1 MLFRPWFTPFI
12 LLFWGITSG
21 WLVVTKILPSLRP
34 GSPPGYQAL
43 YMSDDSLLPVG
54 WTVEWN
60 ERPVGWALTELERGT
75 DGGLVVTSRL
85 RLDRLPIGQLVPG
98 WLKALMPAGASLEAA
113 ADIETRGRME
123 IDASGQLRRFSSI
136 VRIPAVLERVA
147 LEGTCNEGALEMT
160 VQAGDLHYD
169 VSRRLPDRVT
179 MGDEFTPQAMLPG
192 LYEGRRW
199 TVPIYN
205 PLRAAHAPL
214 DILLAEVGGEDI
226 LYWDN
231 RLVRVDVVTYREDS
245 STASDPRCRLWVDK
259 EGRVLKQEAA
269 ILNARVAFVRRSAE
283 ATAWLLREGGLGGS
297 TPEARGVPAAPRPDP
312 RPQAPASATP

>member
-12 LLFWGITSG
+12 VVFWCVASG

-43 YMSDDSLLPVG
+43 YTSDDSLRPVG

-60 ERPVGWALTELERGT
+60 ERPVGWALTELERLP
-75 DGGLVVTSRL
+75 DGSLIVSSRL
-85 RLDRLPIGQLVPG
+85 RFDRLPIGELIPPWVT
-98 WLKALMPAGASLEAA
+98 ALMPGTVSRETAA
-113 ADIETRGRME
+113 EIETVGRMH
-123 IDASGQLRRFSSI
+123 IDATGQLRRFSST
-136 VRIPAVLERVA
+136 VQIPAA
-147 LEGTCNEGALEMT
+147 LEKITLEGICHDGSLDM
-160 VQAGDLHYD
+160 VVWAGNLRHE

-205 PLRAAHAPL
+205 PLRAAHAPV
-214 DILLAEVGGEDI
+214 DILVAEVGGEDI

-231 RLVRVDVVTYREDS
+231 RLVRVDMVTYREDS
-245 STASDPRCRLWVDK
+245 ASTGVAPRCRLWVDK
-259 EGRVLKQEAA
+259 EGRVLKQEAS
-269 ILNARVAFVRRSAE
+269 ILNARLAFVRRSAD
-283 ATAWLLREGGLGGS
+283 ATAWLVREAKMRDA
-297 TPEARGVPAAPRPDP
+297 PEPPAADIPEHS
-312 RPQAPASATP
+312 APINLPPETP